1 MPLDLIWFVA
11 IVTAFVIFAG
21 ICIGRIIGRASEPR
35 TLSGGLPQREREA
48 NKQLALA
55 ITTA

>member
-1 MPLDLIWFVA
+1 VIKNA
-11 IVTAFVIFAG
+11 IDDVVGLAKYPK
-21 ICIGRIIGRASEPR
+21 RAADYVDKILRGSKP
-35 TLSGGLPQREREA
+35 GDIPVVPQREREA